1 MDDPER
7 MASLGPLADNV
18 DSILTM
24 HCTHPDFGA
33 ADADIVI
40 QSSDGVLFRLHR
52 KDLETHTG
60 AFPFIANPDEMTLLT
75 EPSGVLE
82 DLFKSIYPRRQP
94 DLESIPPPPELRL
107 LANFEMGT
115 VNNAPAPF
123 TVTVGSSWPA
133 FKPLTPTSHAE
144 FNAPDADITIQSSN
158 LVLFRLHRKNLEMHT
173 GGFPGGDLKMV
184 QARPD
189 EVISLSE
196 RSNVLELLFKFVYP
210 RRQPSLKGLPF
221 DTILALAEAVEKYE
235 VYSAMRLCEVRL
247 REFLPKEAARILD
260 HAIKHDYPDLIEACV
275 PALARQ
281 PLLDVLDKLP
291 LKYARAWARYHEAWR
306 QIFQS
311 AIQRINEKYCGGN
324 PNNCYSGGSDRCR
337 TMASIAWIL
346 QLEKITSL
354 SELKRNLHME
364 ANDGTAEHHCNK
376 CTCPRKWEA
385 GTDQKRTE
393 AATMIRDGI
402 MALRPFN
409 EFLKN

>member
-1 MDDPER
+1 MR
-7 MASLGPLADNV
+7 NV
-18 DSILTM
+18 SNALSHSPKITD
-24 HCTHPDFGA
+24 
-33 ADADIVI
+33 
-40 QSSDGVLFRLHR
+40 SDGGPPHLVTPRASSLS
-52 KDLETHTG
+52 
-60 AFPFIANPDEMTLLT
+60 
-75 EPSGVLE
+75 SGR
-82 DLFKSIYPRRQP
+82 P
-94 DLESIPPPPELRL
+94 
-107 LANFEMGT
+107 A
-115 VNNAPAPF
+115 VNA
-123 TVTVGSSWPA
+123 S
-133 FKPLTPTSHAE
+133 
-144 FNAPDADITIQSSN
+144 DADITIQSSN
-158 LVLFRLHRKNLEMHT
+158 LVIFRLHRKNLETHT
-173 GGFPGGDLKMV
+173 GAFPGGDLKMV

-196 RSNVLELLFKFVYP
+196 KSNVLELLFKFVYP
-210 RRQPSLKGLPF
+210 CRQPPLKGLPF

-247 REFLPKEAARILD
+247 REFLPQEAARILD

-291 LKYARAWARYHEAWR
+291 LKYARAWAWYHEAWR

-311 AIQRINEKYCGGN
+311 AILKISEKYCGGN
-324 PNNCYSGGSDRCR
+324 PNHCGSNPGFSSYSSGSDRCR

-364 ANDGTAEHHCNK
+364 ATDGTAEHHCK
-376 CTCPRKWEA
+376 GCPCPRKWDA

-402 MALRPFN
+402 VALRPFS